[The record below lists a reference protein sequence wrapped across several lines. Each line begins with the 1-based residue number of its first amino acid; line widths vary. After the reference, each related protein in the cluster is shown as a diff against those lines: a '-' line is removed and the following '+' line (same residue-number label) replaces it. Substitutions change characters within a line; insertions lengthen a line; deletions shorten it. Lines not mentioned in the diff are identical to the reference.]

1 MDPMAQIGLDFMM
14 FNNMYGNPAQPGGLQ
29 PAFPGQFQPGFQGQ
43 IAQAGYLV
51 PAPEDP
57 PLRPAIIL
65 DTETMIHRMEGL
77 FGAVFLILALIMRG
91 IVLQT
96 FLAAVG
102 LFALYKYISGRA
114 EVAAFNQQ
122 EQFRMSGRLL
132 PAPMP
137 SQHYIVQNAPG

>member
-1 MDPMAQIGLDFMM
+1 MDPMAQLGLDFMM
-14 FNNMYGNPAQPGGLQ
+14 FNNIYGNYAQPGGLQ
-29 PAFPGQFQPGFQGQ
+29 PAFPGQLQPGLQGQ
-43 IAQAGYLV
+43 MAQAGYLV

-65 DTETMIHRMEGL
+65 DTETLIHRMEGL
-77 FGAVFLILALIMRG
+77 FGAGFLILALIMRG

-96 FLAAVG
+96 FLAVFG
-102 LFALYKYISGRA
+102 LFALYKYITGRA

-122 EQFRMSGRLL
+122 EQFRMTGRLL

-137 SQHYIVQNAPG
+137 PQHYVVQNVLG